1 MYATMGKESLTML
14 FVPLLEGKDKMRIPG
29 RSLLAWQ
36 GAPWAGGSLL
46 LVLTA
51 VVLLVATGT
60 ASTAPSAAQ
69 HAGADDI
76 TYGAKDARV
85 VFVEYSDFQCEVCAV
100 YATTLSPLREKYK
113 DSVLFVFRFFPLAY
127 HQNGMSS
134 AQAAY
139 AASLQGKFWPMHDLL
154 YQKQKEWAEAA
165 DPFPTFESYAAG
177 LGLDM
182 QRFRA
187 DYVAPATKEFVTR
200 QKAEGDKAGVTHTPW
215 FIVNDTVVTPLNPGV
230 VEGLLQNALAD
241 PSAPAATTTG
251 G

>member
-1 MYATMGKESLTML
+1 
-14 FVPLLEGKDKMRIPG
+14 
-29 RSLLAWQ
+29 
-36 GAPWAGGSLL
+36 
-46 LVLTA
+46 
-51 VVLLVATGT
+51 LLVATGT

-100 YATTLSPLREKYK
+100 YATALAPLREKYK
-113 DSVLFVFRFFPLAY
+113 DTVLFVFRFFPLAY

-139 AASLQGKFWPMHDLL
+139 AASLQGKFWPMHDVL
-154 YQKQKEWAEAA
+154 YQKQKEWAGAA
-165 DPFPTFESYAAG
+165 DPFPAFESYAAG
-177 LGLDM
+177 LGLDV

-187 DYVAPATKEFVTR
+187 DYVASSTKEFVAG

-215 FIVNDTVVTPLNPGV
+215 FIVNNTVVTPLNPSV
-230 VEGLLQNALAD
+230 IEGLLQNPPAD
-241 PSAPAATTTG
+241 PSAPPTTKIG